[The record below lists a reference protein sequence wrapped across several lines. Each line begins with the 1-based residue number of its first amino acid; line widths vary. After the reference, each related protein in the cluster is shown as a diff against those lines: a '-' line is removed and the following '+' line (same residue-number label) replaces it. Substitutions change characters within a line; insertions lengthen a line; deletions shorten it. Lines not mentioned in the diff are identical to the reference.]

1 MLSGTQA
8 TTALPA
14 RERPR
19 RRMEPIEEASP
30 RRRRPEPAGGRDRHP
45 RRPAPPPA
53 RRRGSGMRMWL
64 GLLLVLALI
73 AGGIAVY
80 QAAQDSV
87 QQGVQ
92 LKRDVQGKVQ
102 DAVDEVKG
110 LIEDNTR

>member
-1 MLSGTQA
+1 
-8 TTALPA
+8 
-14 RERPR
+14 
-19 RRMEPIEEASP
+19 
-30 RRRRPEPAGGRDRHP
+30 
-45 RRPAPPPA
+45 
-53 RRRGSGMRMWL
+53 MWL

-73 AGGIAVY
+73 AGGIALY
-80 QAAQDSV
+80 QASQDTV